1 MGSWMNLIV
10 SMLNLFLRLN
20 MYYLWIQVF
29 KTKEAP
35 IEIWDIP
42 SFLTKFPW
50 DSELLSSQSGKSK
63 VRRWLFWQNPSSFL
77 GGDKVAD
84 IWEAP
89 WGLELH
95 TQRLW
100 VGLLGGEMGAWGRG
114 FWGQYLRL
122 RVSPDGAS
130 GKEPTCQCKRI
141 GFHLW
146 VGKIPWRREWQPTA
160 VFLPGESH
168 GQRAAACWAAV
179 YWVEKSWIRLK
190 WLSS

>member
-1 MGSWMNLIV
+1 
-10 SMLNLFLRLN
+10 

-29 KTKEAP
+29 KTKEAL

-130 GKEPTCQCKRI
+130 GKEPTCQCKRRR
-141 GFHLW
+141 FDPW
-146 VGKIPWRREWQPTA
+146 MGKIPWRRKWQPTP
-160 VFLPGESH
+160 VFLPGESQWTEEPGGLQSIGSH
-168 GQRAAACWAAV
+168 RVRHDYSNLACTQ
-179 YWVEKSWIRLK
+179 EHNF
-190 WLSS
+190 SSPPAQTLIPYF